1 MDNKNYEE
9 VEDIVEFTNEEGDT
23 MNLRL
28 LDYFYYNG
36 EEYAFF
42 VDAENTEDEEGD
54 LFIMHV
60 NSFTDENGEEME
72 EFESPDDELLPALI
86 EAAKTKFDIVD
97 LDEE

>member
-9 VEDIVEFTNEEGDT
+9 VEDIVEFTN
-23 MNLRL
+23 
-28 LDYFYYNG
+28 
-36 EEYAFF
+36 
-42 VDAENTEDEEGD
+42 EEGD